1 MKIAIIGGAGKMG
14 RWLAQLLQKEGH
26 EVILADRSRDALL
39 SAQEEIKT
47 SIASNTE
54 AVKAAEVVIL
64 AVSIDAFEE
73 VVREIAPAVSPD
85 QIILDITSIKE
96 APVAAMQQYLPNA
109 RILGTHP
116 LFGPGAKNLAS
127 QNFVL
132 TPTTE
137 KEKMLAEKVM
147 RYLIEHGARVTLL
160 SPQKHDEMMSVVLGL
175 SHFISIVAADTLMDL
190 GKLPEFKAIGGSTY
204 RVLTTLVESVVSE
217 DPELYATLQTRLPYV
232 QEMEELFQMH
242 AAKWAEMVAKGDKA
256 AFIKNMTA
264 LKYKYASN
272 NANFGQAYENMYKI
286 MEWL

>member
-1 MKIAIIGGAGKMG
+1 MKIAIVGGAGNMG

-26 EVILADRSRDALL
+26 EIILADRSREALL
-39 SAQEEIKT
+39 AVQEELKIA
-47 SIASNTE
+47 IASNTE
-54 AVKAAEVVIL
+54 AVKAADAVIL
-64 AVSIDAFEE
+64 AVPIDSFET
-73 VVREIAPAVSPD
+73 VVKEIAPAVSPD
-85 QIILDITSIKE
+85 QIVVDVTSIKE
-96 APVAAMQQYLPNA
+96 APVTAMQKYFPRA

-116 LFGPGAKNLAS
+116 LFGPGAKGLTS

-137 KEKMLAEKVM
+137 KEKMLAAKVM
-147 RYLIEHGARVTLL
+147 LFLKERGARVTLVT
-160 SPQKHDEMMSVVLGL
+160 PQKHDEMMSVVLGL

-190 GKLPEFKAIGGSTY
+190 GKLQEFKAVGGSTY

-217 DPELYATLQTRLPYV
+217 DPELYATLQMRLPYV
-232 QEMEELFQMH
+232 QEMEALFQMH
-242 AAKWAEMVAKGDKA
+242 AAKWADIVSKQDKA
-256 AFIKNMTA
+256 GFAKNMTA